1 LTYRYQ
7 ITTLGTTARFC
18 GAVLFFLAAM
28 AAGAQRE
35 TLLRLEGQSLS
46 GKPIVLPNDARG
58 KIALLVI
65 GFTKKG
71 GQATG
76 AWAQRFRKDFGGDQG
91 YVIYSVAE
99 LEDAPRLLRGMIT
112 GGIRRGTPPAEQD
125 RFLTLFQGEAD
136 LKRFVAFSNPDDAYL
151 LLLDA
156 NGEVKWRGHGL
167 FREED
172 YPALRDAAKNLV
184 PQ

>member
-1 LTYRYQ
+1 MKPEAP
-7 ITTLGTTARFC
+7 ARFC
-18 GAVLFFLAAM
+18 CAVLLVVASIVAV
-28 AAGAQRE
+28 APGEA
-35 TLLRLEGQSLS
+35 LLRLEGQSLS
-46 GKPIVLPNDARG
+46 GKPVVLPDDAHG

-65 GFTKKG
+65 GFSKKG
-71 GQATG
+71 GRATD
-76 AWAQRFRKDFGGDQG
+76 AWGQRFKKDFGADQR
-91 YVIYSVAE
+91 YVVYPVAE

-112 GGIRRGTPPAEQD
+112 GSIRRGTPPAEQD
-125 RFLTLFQGEAD
+125 RFLILFQSETE
-136 LKRFVAFSNPDDAYL
+136 LKRFVTFSAPDDAYL

-172 YPALRDAAKNLV
+172 YSGLRDAAKKLA

>member
-1 LTYRYQ
+1 MKPDTP
-7 ITTLGTTARFC
+7 ARFC
-18 GAVLFFLAAM
+18 CAVMLIVASMVAVVH
-28 AAGAQRE
+28 GQ

-46 GKPIVLPNDARG
+46 GKRVVLPDDAHG

-71 GQATG
+71 GHATG
-76 AWAQRFRKDFGGDQG
+76 AWEQRFKKDFGADQR
-91 YVIYSVAE
+91 YAVYPVAE

-112 GGIRRGTPPAEQD
+112 GSIRRGTPPAEQD
-125 RFLTLFQGEAD
+125 RFVTLFQSEAE
-136 LKRFVAFSNPDDAYL
+136 LKRFVAFSSPDDAYL
-151 LLLDA
+151 LLLDT
-156 NGEVKWRGHGL
+156 NGEVKWHGHGL

-172 YPALRDAAKNLV
+172 YSALRDAARKLA

>member
-1 LTYRYQ
+1 MKSETP
-7 ITTLGTTARFC
+7 ARFC
-18 GAVLFFLAAM
+18 RVLVILLASIMAVAH
-28 AAGAQRE
+28 GE

-46 GKPIVLPNDARG
+46 GKPIVLPDDAHG

-71 GQATG
+71 GHATG
-76 AWAQRFRKDFGGDQG
+76 AWGQRFRKDFGGDQRFVV
-91 YVIYSVAE
+91 YPVAE

-112 GGIRRGTPPAEQD
+112 SSMRRGTPPAEQD
-125 RFLTLFQGEAD
+125 RFVTLFQSQAE
-136 LKRFVAFSNPDDAYL
+136 LKRFVAFSSPDDAYL

-156 NGEVKWRGHGL
+156 NGEVRWRGHGL

-172 YPALRDAAKNLV
+172 YSALRDAAKKLA